1 MKDEL
6 PQFADNTLRA
16 GWLQLMWADTGFD
29 VNFRVA
35 GSVFKYQCSDGFE
48 LPSKTNPEQSLVCQG
63 SRSVDTS
70 SVIDCVRKLS
80 LLLSHSSLFHLA
92 MVCDVSQPDTGA
104 SAGVASYSWD
114 FLNLY
119 RTNITLTCPF
129 GQAFDDNYTM
139 ELVNTCD
146 YQSYD
151 ATQLDWTYN
160 ANNPLPNC
168 IRKCLIIVCTN
179 L

>member
-1 MKDEL
+1 
-6 PQFADNTLRA
+6 
-16 GWLQLMWADTGFD
+16 
-29 VNFRVA
+29 
-35 GSVFKYQCSDGFE
+35 
-48 LPSKTNPEQSLVCQG
+48 
-63 SRSVDTS
+63 
-70 SVIDCVRKLS
+70 
-80 LLLSHSSLFHLA
+80 
-92 MVCDVSQPDTGA
+92 MVCDTSQPDIGA
-104 SAGVASYSWD
+104 SAGVDNHDWD
-114 FLNLY
+114 YLNLY